1 MSDVQTLLTRC
12 RELGATFLPLPDGKL
27 KVRAPAPLPE
37 ELQAE
42 LRRHKGEVLALLTQQ
57 PSPLSLRCRQC
68 HAEARPDGGTLSQD
82 QTNYI
87 QFWRCLSCGAKGSTV
102 FRLQ

>member
-1 MSDVQTLLTRC
+1 VSPPGALSESLRD
-12 RELGATFLPLPDGKL
+12 ELKKRKA
-27 KVRAPAPLPE
+27 A
-37 ELQAE
+37 
-42 LRRHKGEVLALLTQQ
+42 VLALLQ
-57 PSPLSLRCRQC
+57 PSTAIPLMLRCQTC
-68 HAEARPDGGTLSQD
+68 GKDARPDGGTLSKD